1 MRVEAKN
8 MHVLGTPKG
17 NVLALCD
24 LSLGGE
30 FVVKGVRVLQGKE
43 GPYVTMPQ
51 YKDKADKYQDVVF
64 PITADGRKAVNEA
77 VLNAYREL
85 TQEKAA
91 EAAR

>member
-1 MRVEAKN
+1 
-8 MHVLGTPKG
+8 
-17 NVLALCD
+17 
-24 LSLGGE
+24 
-30 FVVKGVRVLQGKE
+30 
-43 GPYVTMPQ
+43 MPQ

-77 VLNAYREL
+77 VLNAYRDL